1 MAVSLISVQA
11 PTRTMSGADDKAVHF
26 ATSIEYY
33 AREGLFG
40 HLQDE
45 CDRLR
50 EKRGDRDGAVLFWRA
65 VALGMST
72 QVPAAMNALA
82 SLQGGNYR
90 DYELASLVGQA
101 HFNRAQVT
109 YTHTHD
115 APHCLAGC
123 TRCHHPVATSGAPRA
138 YLGRTNA
145 PYTHHSPRPLASP
158 PRHRPRSAPSMAL
171 PRAWSTKSWPRR
183 LNRP

>member
-1 MAVSLISVQA
+1 
-11 PTRTMSGADDKAVHF
+11 MSGADDKTVHF

-65 VALGMST
+65 VALGMSS

-90 DYELASLVGQA
+90 DFELASLVGQA

-109 YTHTHD
+109 TKWAARVDRGLHQ
-115 APHCLAGC
+115 
-123 TRCHHPVATSGAPRA
+123 
-138 YLGRTNA
+138 
-145 PYTHHSPRPLASP
+145 
-158 PRHRPRSAPSMAL
+158 RPRRNLSKPHS
-171 PRAWSTKSWPRR
+171 
-183 LNRP
+183 